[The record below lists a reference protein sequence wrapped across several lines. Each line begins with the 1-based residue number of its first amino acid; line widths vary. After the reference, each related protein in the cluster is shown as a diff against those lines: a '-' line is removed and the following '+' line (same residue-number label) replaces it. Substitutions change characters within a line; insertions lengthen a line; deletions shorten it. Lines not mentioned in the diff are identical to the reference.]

1 MSYEGVI
8 GHRRVVELLKRE
20 AGHPAHAYLFVGAS
34 GVGKATLARHFA
46 ASLLCPEAGDHEE
59 RCGTCRRVLAA
70 THPDLVLVEPEGARS
85 LGVDQAR
92 AAISQAA
99 RAPVEAERKVFVFDE
114 AGAMTDQAANA
125 LLKTLEEPTASTVF
139 LLVAESEDDLPPTV
153 QSRCRTV
160 HVGRVGDE
168 ELAAAIEG
176 SGVEPDRASTVARV
190 SGGRPGIALL
200 LAHREEVAGFR
211 SLWLNVPVRVSAR
224 PGDAF
229 RLSDELLD
237 AVEPMIEPIAEAG
250 ATRADKERADRDRRR
265 ARQALLVA
273 GLEILASWYSDSASL
288 QMGGPVRNRD
298 LPLSVLTTI
307 TPAQAVARAELVLDA
322 IVDLQANL
330 RPRLVLANLLGAL
343 GEE

>member
-8 GHRRVVELLKRE
+8 GHRRVVELLERE
-20 AGHPAHAYLFVGAS
+20 ARKPAHAYLFMGAS
-34 GVGKATLARHFA
+34 GVGKATVARHFA
-46 ASLLCPEAGDHEE
+46 ASLLCPEGAGHEE
-59 RCGTCRRVLAA
+59 RCGTCRRALSG
-70 THPDLVLVEPEGARS
+70 THPDLLVVEPEGARS

-92 AAISQAA
+92 AAVSQAA
-99 RAPVEAERKVFVFDE
+99 RAPVEAGRKVFLFED

-125 LLKTLEEPTASTVF
+125 LLKTLEEPSASTVF
-139 LLVAESEDDLPPTV
+139 ILVAESEEDLPPTV

-160 HVGRVGDE
+160 HFGRVGEE
-168 ELAAAIEG
+168 ELAAALQA
-176 SGVEPDRASTVARV
+176 SGVDGERASTVARV

-200 LAHREEVAGFR
+200 LAHRPEVAEFR
-211 SLWLNVPVRVSAR
+211 SQWLNVPVRVSAR

-229 RLSDELLD
+229 RLSEELL
-237 AVEPMIEPIAEAG
+237 ATIEPMAEPLSDGLSRVE
-250 ATRADKERADRDRRR
+250 KERADRDRRR
-265 ARQALLVA
+265 AQQALLVA

-288 QMGGPVRNRD
+288 QMGGPIRNRD

-307 TPAQAVARAELVLDA
+307 TPVQAVSRAERVLDA

-330 RPRLVLANLLGAL
+330 RPRLVLANLLSAL